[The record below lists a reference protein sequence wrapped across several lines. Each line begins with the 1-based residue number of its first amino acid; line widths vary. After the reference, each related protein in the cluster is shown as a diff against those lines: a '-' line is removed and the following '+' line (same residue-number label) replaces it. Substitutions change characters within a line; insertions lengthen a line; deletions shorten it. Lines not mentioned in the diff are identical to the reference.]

1 MEMRAFF
8 SFIPRPLR
16 LAIFGAAVTVIL
28 YLTLPPSK
36 DVPGSGLVWDKA
48 AHAIAFGLLVVI
60 GLLMSTHRRKTVIAC
75 VWGLAAGIEVA
86 QALMPFGRQGDW
98 IDLFADTVGIA
109 LGVGLWALA
118 RRFKPQ

>member
-1 MEMRAFF
+1 MDMHAFF

-16 LAIFGAAVTVIL
+16 LAIFGAAVSVIL
-28 YLTLPPSK
+28 YLTLAPTN
-36 DVPGSGLVWDKA
+36 DVPGAKLVWDKA
-48 AHAIAFGLLVVI
+48 AHAIAFGLLVVL

-98 IDLFADTVGIA
+98 IDLFADTVGIVI
-109 LGVGLWALA
+109 GVALWALA
-118 RRFKPQ
+118 RRFKPR